1 MRNMKNHIGFL
12 YVHDCYDYNNKEKIG
27 AVIGVNTPLFPFVS
41 MLIEMNKINM
51 RRKIKNDKF
60 DTERIST

>member
-1 MRNMKNHIGFL
+1 MSMRNMKNHIGFL
-12 YVHDCYDYNNKEKIG
+12 YIHDCHNYNNKEKIC

-41 MLIEMNKINM
+41 MLIAMNKTNM

-60 DTERIST
+60 DTE

>member
-1 MRNMKNHIGFL
+1 MSMRNMKNHIGFL
-12 YVHDCYDYNNKEKIG
+12 HVHDCRDYNSKEKIC

-41 MLIEMNKINM
+41 MLIAMNRTNM

-60 DTERIST
+60 NTE